1 MPLLIVEI
9 EDEAPVVTPS
19 ERKKLLEFTFEDETD
34 TGILVSDDVVDD
46 FSDILEQNKKIKEE
60 DEKRK
65 QDAGTSQPTPTPT
78 PTSGSAET
86 PSEPKKA
93 DAKDKASESPES
105 APEKV
110 DNSGAQTED
119 DVKEVKINATPV
131 GTGVRVTSYIEQN
144 KLNDNSY
151 WAYRNVDGP
160 GTYVNSKT
168 KQRNTTGGKE
178 FDWEKSDGS
187 GVASNEKNT
196 AVQAIKGYVK
206 YRFGANWNTLTQGI
220 SIKSIWDVL
229 IAINVPEVGIFNTKV
244 PYVAEE
250 NTEQHM
256 MILNDSM
263 VHNRGKGTAIGLYS
277 KNPSWAHEPYW
288 CGAWTDF
295 LTTRAGLSRTGGG
308 TVNVDAY
315 HRSLSDKGLVNAP
328 TTGIKNNSGKIK
340 FQDSWLPSA
349 TEAFNPN
356 GVGAIFV
363 KGYHFHEKGELT
375 DKGKKLLNYLL
386 GLDWGMATV
395 SVGTSTHVETCA
407 MLFGN
412 GNMITI
418 GGNTSGGNDRNGTQ
432 IAIKPQSISK
442 FCGKKQYV
450 VFGKITGPVNR
461 AANRLNAKYIM
472 TDTMKQYVNAVN
484 SKQKNVNKTLSDLL
498 KSIT

>member
-34 TGILVSDDVVDD
+34 TGILVGDDVVDD

-86 PSEPKKA
+86 PSEPKKE

-105 APEKV
+105 APEQV
-110 DNSGAQTED
+110 DNSGAQTT
-119 DVKEVKINATPV
+119 DVVKDVKINSTPV
-131 GTGVRVTSYIEQN
+131 GTGIRVTSYIEQG
-144 KLNDNSY
+144 KINDSSY

-160 GTYVNSKT
+160 GDG
-168 KQRNTTGGKE
+168 TGT
-178 FDWEKSDGS
+178 S
-187 GVASNEKNT
+187 ANEKNQ
-196 AVQAIKGYVK
+196 AVKSIKGFVK

-229 IAINVPEVGIFNTKV
+229 IAINVPEVGVFNTKV

-263 VHNRGKGTAIGLYS
+263 VYNRGKGTAIGLYQ

-295 LTTRAGLSRTGGG
+295 LTTRAGLSRAGGG
-308 TVNVDAY
+308 TVGVDAY
-315 HRSLSDKGLVNAP
+315 HRNLSGKGLVNAP
-328 TTGIKNNSGKIK
+328 TTGIKNNPGKIK

-395 SVGTSTHVETCA
+395 SVGASTHVETCA
-407 MLFGN
+407 MLSSN

-442 FCGKKQYV
+442 FCGKKDYV
-450 VFGKITGPVNR
+450 VFGKINGPVNR
-461 AANRLNAKYIM
+461 ATNRLNAKYIM
-472 TDTMKQYVNAVN
+472 TDTMKQYVSAVN